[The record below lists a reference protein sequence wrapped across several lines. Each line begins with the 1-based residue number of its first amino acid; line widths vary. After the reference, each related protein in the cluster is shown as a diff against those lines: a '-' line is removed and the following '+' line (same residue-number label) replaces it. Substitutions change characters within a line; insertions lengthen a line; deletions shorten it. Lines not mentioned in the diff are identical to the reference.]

1 MTLAQTKNPNPC
13 QQLQVLCA
21 PPGKENWDLNGPE
34 WMARAKT
41 FIAGKERRVYV
52 SCAEKVRGKSWHSLE
67 KLSLSSRAGV
77 LIHLFLADLL
87 WPSSGRKCN

>member
-41 FIAGKERRVYV
+41 FIAGKRREVYV
-52 SCAEKVRGKSWHSLE
+52 GYAEKVRGKSWHSLE
-67 KLSLSSRAGV
+67 KLSLGWGSYSFISRRPFVAFV
-77 LIHLFLADLL
+77 
-87 WPSSGRKCN
+87 WTQV